1 MDKKIT
7 KIVAVI
13 FAVFGSILLYK
24 VVDAIISLRADTSE
38 EISGLDLGE
47 HGENG
52 YNTGVF
58 SGTTNIFGNSEDY
71 NLTLF
76 PSVKSSQN

>member
-1 MDKKIT
+1 MKN
-7 KIVAVI
+7 
-13 FAVFGSILLYK
+13 LLYK
-24 VVDAIISLRADTSE
+24 ISANTPKE

-47 HGENG
+47 HGENA

-58 SGTTNIFGNSEDY
+58 SATTNIFGNSEDY
-71 NLTLF
+71 SLTLF